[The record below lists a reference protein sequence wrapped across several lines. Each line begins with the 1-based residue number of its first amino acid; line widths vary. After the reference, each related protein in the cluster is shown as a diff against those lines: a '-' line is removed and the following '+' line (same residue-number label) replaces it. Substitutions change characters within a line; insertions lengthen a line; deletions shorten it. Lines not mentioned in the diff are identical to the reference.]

1 MSLWPTIY
9 WEKFFLAFVSASKL
23 PLDVSRET
31 SLSFGRGFS
40 DILMLNIVRLKLC
53 DFLKIMR

>member
-1 MSLWPTIY
+1 MSLWPTTY

-31 SLSFGRGFS
+31 SLSFGRRFI
-40 DILMLNIVRLKLC
+40 DILILKYC
-53 DFLKIMR
+53 